1 MIDVQAAMP
10 ILGLPEGQ
18 IMERV
23 PLAPY
28 TTIKVGGPARLFYEV
43 RDGRELARLLRQA
56 RQQNLPVLVIGRG
69 SNMLIADT
77 GFDGL
82 VVHFGGSFAQ
92 VELDGSTVTAQAGAS
107 LMSLARMVSEHGL
120 AGLEFAAGIP
130 ASVGGASL
138 MNAGA
143 YGGEMAK
150 VVRHVDCLD
159 REGRPLRLSG
169 DELQYGYR
177 HSRMMHEG
185 YTVLSTTMELHPD
198 DREAVL
204 ARLEELQQQRR
215 SKQPLNYPSAGS
227 FFKRPPGYYAAQLI
241 DQCGLKG
248 LKVGG
253 AEVSGLHC
261 GFLLNMG
268 GATSADVLKLAELV
282 KGRVHERF
290 GVELEP
296 EVRIIGAR
304 LP

>member
-1 MIDVQAAMP
+1 MTDIKAAMP
-10 ILGLPEGQ
+10 ILTLSEGQ
-18 IMERV
+18 LLEGV
-23 PLAPY
+23 PLAGY
-28 TTIKVGGPARLFYEV
+28 TTMKVGGPARLFYEV
-43 RDGRELARLLRQA
+43 CDAGELASLLRQA
-56 RQQNLPVLVIGRG
+56 RQQGLQVLVLGRG
-69 SNMLIADT
+69 SNMLIADQ

-82 VVHFGGSFAQ
+82 VIHFGSSFGQIA
-92 VELDGSTVTAQAGAS
+92 LDGNTVTAQAGAS
-107 LMSLARMVSEHGL
+107 LMSLARLVAEQGL

-143 YGGEMAK
+143 YGGEMSK

-169 DELQYGYR
+169 EEIQYSYR
-177 HSRMMHEG
+177 HSRMMNEG
-185 YTVLSTTMELHPD
+185 MIVLSTTMELVPD

-204 ARLEELQQQRR
+204 SRVEELQVQRR
-215 SKQPLNYPSAGS
+215 LKQPLNYPSAGS
-227 FFKRPPGYYAAQLI
+227 FFKRPPGHFAAQLI

-268 GATSADVLKLAELV
+268 GATADDVLKLAQLV
-282 KGRVHERF
+282 KRRVYERF

>member
-1 MIDVQAAMP
+1 MTDIKAAMP
-10 ILGLPEGQ
+10 ILTLSEGQ
-18 IMERV
+18 LLEGV
-23 PLAPY
+23 PLAGY
-28 TTIKVGGPARLFYEV
+28 TTMKVGGPARLFYEV
-43 RDGRELARLLRQA
+43 CDAGELASLLRQA
-56 RQQNLPVLVIGRG
+56 RQQGLQVLVLGRG
-69 SNMLIADT
+69 SNMLIADQ

-82 VVHFGGSFAQ
+82 VIHFGASFGQIA
-92 VELDGSTVTAQAGAS
+92 LDGNTVTAQAGAS
-107 LMSLARMVSEHGL
+107 LMSLARLVAEQGL

-143 YGGEMAK
+143 YGGEMSK

-169 DELQYGYR
+169 EEIQYSYR
-177 HSRMMHEG
+177 HSRMMNEG
-185 YTVLSTTMELHPD
+185 MIVLSTTMELVPD

-204 ARLEELQQQRR
+204 SRVEELQVQRR
-215 SKQPLNYPSAGS
+215 LKQPLNYPSAGS
-227 FFKRPPGYYAAQLI
+227 FFKRPPGHFAAQLI

-268 GATSADVLKLAELV
+268 GATADDVLKLAQLV
-282 KGRVHERF
+282 KRRVYERF